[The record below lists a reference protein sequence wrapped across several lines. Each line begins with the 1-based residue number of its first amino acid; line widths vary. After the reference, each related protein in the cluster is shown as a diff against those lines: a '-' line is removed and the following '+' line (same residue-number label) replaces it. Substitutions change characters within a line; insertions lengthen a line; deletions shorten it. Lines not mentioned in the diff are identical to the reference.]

1 LFILLLARNT
11 PENGVIL
18 LFFLIKKVN
27 KPVCR
32 QAGKSR
38 QIPLPPFLLKEKV
51 APKVQADFDAE
62 IALG

>member
-1 LFILLLARNT
+1 LLLARNT

-18 LFFLIKKVN
+18 LFFSIKKVT
-27 KPVCR
+27 K
-32 QAGKSR
+32 KSS

-51 APKVQADFDAE
+51 APKVQTDFDAE